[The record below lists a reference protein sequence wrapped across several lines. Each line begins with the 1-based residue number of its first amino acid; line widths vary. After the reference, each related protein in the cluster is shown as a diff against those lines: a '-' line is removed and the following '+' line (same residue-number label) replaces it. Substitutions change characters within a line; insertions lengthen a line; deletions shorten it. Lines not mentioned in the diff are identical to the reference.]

1 MVDEEGGVLEE
12 GGRGELL
19 GAETAHLGLEDVS
32 KIGLGLRGK
41 NDVKK
46 RCTVW

>member
-1 MVDEEGGVLEE
+1 MVNEEGGVLEE

-19 GAETAHLGLEDVS
+19 GAETTHLGFEDVS
-32 KIGLGLRGK
+32 EIGFGLRGK
-41 NDVKK
+41 NGLKK